1 MAPEVQFGLSYTA
14 AVDMWSLGVI
24 IYELIAAKTP
34 FPDVGTQYELSQ
46 TLKKHG
52 SAPLSFPKTIQV
64 SPELNDLVSG
74 LLTIDPDR
82 RTTLDQFLNHPFITA
97 DRRPFT
103 DPGAGSISQPQGRM
117 RRFSFLA
124 AEGIIDEQKAESLLM
139 DARSSA
145 EIIAV
150 HLSQSQK
157 IGGFLVFELLTILC
171 EFLLDF
177 LHEYRR
183 STESPNQGLEKS
195 IIEMVAMHAGEA
207 NEYIKTE
214 LKSTGVSAFQFL
226 FEQGM
231 EYSKSGA
238 EAERNGDSF
247 SILRYQ
253 RAMAMLRPIVYL
265 VNSDEFT
272 MAVRELF
279 VQVSKRIDALQAQKR
294 GDA

>member
-1 MAPEVQFGLSYTA
+1 
-14 AVDMWSLGVI
+14 
-24 IYELIAAKTP
+24 
-34 FPDVGTQYELSQ
+34 
-46 TLKKHG
+46 
-52 SAPLSFPKTIQV
+52 
-64 SPELNDLVSG
+64 
-74 LLTIDPDR
+74 
-82 RTTLDQFLNHPFITA
+82 
-97 DRRPFT
+97 
-103 DPGAGSISQPQGRM
+103 M

-157 IGGFLVFELLTILC
+157 IGGFLVFELLTLLC

-183 STESPNQGLEKS
+183 STETPNQALEKS
-195 IIEMVAMHAGEA
+195 IIDMVDVHAGEA

-214 LKSTGVSAFQFL
+214 LKASGVTAFQFL
-226 FEQGM
+226 FEQGI

-238 EAERNGDSF
+238 GAERNGDSF

-253 RAMAMLRPIVYL
+253 RAMAMLRPIVYF
-265 VNSDEFT
+265 VKSDDFT

-279 VQVSKRIDALQAQKR
+279 VQISKRIDALQAQKR
-294 GDA
+294 GEI